1 MKRPVKKPP
10 KMQVAPKDRKA
21 PPFQMRTQHI
31 ERYYFTGTQDH
42 VGDAI
47 DYCVEHGLNLS
58 TVGPKLL
65 GRSNQAKD
73 ERRFILLAGKV
84 K

>member
-10 KMQVAPKDRKA
+10 KMPVAPKDRKD

-31 ERYYFTGTQDH
+31 ERYYFTGTQDKIGE
-42 VGDAI
+42 VI
-47 DYCVEHGLNLS
+47 EYCVQHNLNLS

-65 GRSNQAKD
+65 GPATRAKD
-73 ERRFILLAGKV
+73 ERNFILLAEKV